1 MNFFKT
7 KYRIVSD
14 NFAGFE
20 AQFKVWWFPFWIQ
33 CFGVNTRA
41 TLESAIE
48 VCKRHSKRT
57 KTIQKASFNF

>member
-20 AQFKVWWFPFWIQ
+20 AQFKVWWFPFWLQ
-33 CFGVNTRA
+33 CFGVNTRS

-48 VCKRHSKRT
+48 VCKRHKNHKQSV
-57 KTIQKASFNF
+57 IFIID